1 MKTLKITLLM
11 VCMLMVMPSI
21 SKAQNKIY
29 LVHQDNVRPGM
40 IDEYEK
46 ISKEF
51 HAACKEYQPQ
61 TSWITSM
68 TSDFRFMFVTPLEK
82 FEDIAKRPFTDM
94 AKAMGDK
101 FGAMFDKFDKC
112 YDSHTDYVIILDE
125 KLSYSPDGIKQ
136 VENGVNYRNFFR
148 IYYTPENRKNIREGM
163 KAVKEMFATKGSKSH
178 YRVYRSGFGNDES
191 YYMVA
196 LSSKDVI
203 DSAQRSKAND
213 ELLGPER
220 FKIFNKVM
228 KYATRMEEFTG
239 NIRPDLAY
247 SPKK

>member
-1 MKTLKITLLM
+1 MKTLKRTLLLLLLTPLFM
-11 VCMLMVMPSI
+11 F
-21 SKAQNKIY
+21 AQNKAY
-29 LVHQDNVRPGM
+29 LVHQDNVRPSM
-40 IDEYEK
+40 ISEYEK
-46 ISKEF
+46 IAKEF
-51 HAACKEYQPQ
+51 NAVCKEHNPP

-68 TSDFRFMFVTPLEK
+68 TSDFKFMFITPLEK

-94 AKAMGDK
+94 AKAMGDE
-101 FGAMFDKFDKC
+101 FGAMFDRFDKC

-125 KLSYSPDGIKQ
+125 GLSYSPDGIKQ
-136 VENGVNYRNFFR
+136 VEDGVNYRNFFR
-148 IYYTPENRKNIREGM
+148 IYYTPENRKNIKEGM
-163 KAVKEMFATKGSKSH
+163 KAVKEMFAAKGSKSN

-196 LSSKDVI
+196 ISSKDEV

-220 FKIFNKVM
+220 FKTFDKVM